1 MGQRWAVRIVA
12 LGVAAVLVVGVT
24 VYAAGSVITY
34 VAQSFVIRTAKATA
48 ITRAPEPQM
57 PNRTAK
63 ADRAALLLNSPSY
76 TNFSPSD
83 IALTLSSFAA
93 SPNPP
98 EVPGRLLSDAQIARI
113 ENRLRFTPQ
122 QAKHW
127 PAVAAALRSL
137 GRKYFHSRRPHQ
149 NAARKIDLN
158 SPEVQRLIEAA
169 LPLIQELSDVQ
180 KHEVRQLVHII
191 GLETV
196 ASQI

>member
-1 MGQRWAVRIVA
+1 MWVGQFAL

-24 VYAAGSVITY
+24 VYAACSVTTY
-34 VAQSFVIRTAKATA
+34 IAQPFVVRPAKATA
-48 ITRAPEPQM
+48 VTMAAEPQT

-63 ADRAALLLNSPSY
+63 ADRAALLLDSPSY

-98 EVPGRLLSDAQIARI
+98 DVPGRLLSDAQIAGI
-113 ENRLRFTPQ
+113 EKRLRFTPQ
-122 QAKHW
+122 QAQHW

-137 GRKYFHSRRPHQ
+137 GRKYFHTPRPHQ
-149 NAARKIDLN
+149 NTARKIDVN
-158 SPEVQRLIEAA
+158 SPEVQRVVEAA
-169 LPLIQELSDVQ
+169 LPLIQQLSDVQ
-180 KHEVRQLVHII
+180 KHEVRQLVRII